1 MQQTKWLTIFAF
13 IVLTGCQLSPEP
25 PKAQVNI
32 SEYYL
37 WIKNLEATELK
48 HEIEKQLQFKQSG
61 QKPNSLKLIMLH
73 SLPSSPVHNP
83 YTAKTQ
89 LNNLQLSSQMDID
102 LSTADIA
109 FIVMLKDQLNQQLLQ
124 LEKVANYQGAYR
136 QSKKVIAESQLKISE
151 LILQLTKLKQIE
163 RNISEREQ

>member
-48 HEIEKQLQFKQSG
+48 HEIKKQLQIKQLG
-61 QKPNSLKLIMLH
+61 QKPNSLKLIMLY

-83 YTAKTQ
+83 YTAKAQ
-89 LNNLQLSSQMDID
+89 LNNLQLSSQMDIGLTKAD
-102 LSTADIA
+102 LA

-151 LILQLTKLKQIE
+151 LTLQLTKLKQIE